1 MAGAAKA
8 LRSGRAGTAKAGVR
22 EDNAAMNLTEAFIC
36 DTIRTPIGRYGG
48 ALSSVRTDDLG
59 AIPLAALMARNPKVD
74 WQAVTDVIYGC
85 ANQAGE
91 DNRNVARM
99 SALLAGLPLELP
111 GSTINRLCGS
121 GMDAV
126 GTAARAIKSG
136 EAQLM
141 IAGGVESMSRA
152 PFVMPKAESAF
163 SRANAVYDTTIG
175 WRFVNKLMKEKYGV
189 DSMPETAENVAREF
203 GIERGAQDRMALA
216 SQLKAVAAQKAGFF
230 DAEIVPV
237 TLPQKKGEPIVV
249 SKDEHPRDTSL
260 ESLAK
265 LKGVVTADGSVTA
278 GNASGVNDG
287 SCALLLAS
295 ERAASRHGLVPKARV
310 VGMATAGVPP
320 RIMGMGPAPA
330 TRKVLELTGLALSDI
345 DVIELNEAF
354 AAQGLAVLR
363 DLGLADDDARVN
375 INGGAIALGHPL
387 GASGARLVTTAV
399 NQLHRGGGRY
409 ALCTMCIGVGQGIA
423 VILERV

>member
-1 MAGAAKA
+1 
-8 LRSGRAGTAKAGVR
+8 L
-22 EDNAAMNLTEAFIC
+22 NQAFIC
-36 DTIRTPIGRYGG
+36 DAIRTPFGRYGG
-48 ALSSVRTDDLG
+48 ALSSVRADDLG
-59 AIPLAALMARNPKVD
+59 AIPLKALMARNPNVD

-99 SALLAGLPLELP
+99 SALLAGLPLEVP
-111 GSTINRLCGS
+111 GSTVNRLCGS
-121 GMDAV
+121 GLDAL

-136 EAQLM
+136 EASLM

-163 SRANAVYDTTIG
+163 SRTNAIHDTTIG
-175 WRFVNKLMKEKYGV
+175 WRFINKLMKAAYGV
-189 DSMPETAENVAREF
+189 DSMPETAENVATDYRISRED
-203 GIERGAQDRMALA
+203 QDQMALR
-216 SQLKAVAAQKAGFF
+216 SQLKAVAAQQAGHF
-230 DAEIVPV
+230 DAEITPV
-237 TLPQKKGEPIVV
+237 SIAQKKGDALLV
-249 SKDEHPRDTSL
+249 SRDEHPRETSL

-265 LKGVVTADGSVTA
+265 LKGVVRPDGSVTA

-287 SCALLLAS
+287 ACALLLAD
-295 ERAASRHGLVPKARV
+295 EGTAARHGLTPRARV
-310 VGMATAGVPP
+310 VGMATAGVAP
-320 RIMGMGPAPA
+320 RIMGIGPAPA
-330 TRKVLELTGLALSDI
+330 TQKVLALTGLTIDQM

-363 DLGLADDDARVN
+363 LLGLRDDDPRVN
-375 INGGAIALGHPL
+375 AWGGAIALGHPL
-387 GASGARLVTTAV
+387 GASGARLATTAV
-399 NQLHRGGGRY
+399 SQLHKTGGRY